1 MKNVEKDKQLEEV
14 TVENNLIIG
23 GGTESLD
30 DFLKQQEKRKNLNE
44 NFYLEGVKKLTSE
57 INKLIE
63 KTIEDYNVD
72 VFIESTNTSTKVR
85 FNIDLSR

>member
-44 NFYLEGVKKLTSE
+44 NFYLEGVKNLTSE

>member
-1 MKNVEKDKQLEEV
+1 MKNVQKDKQLEEV